1 MWKLLAAAALIAA
14 VGSPDTAR
22 AEGDPE
28 AGRAKAAPCAACHG
42 MDGNSPNPEW
52 PSVAG
57 QHAGYLARQLAAFQ
71 SGDRQNVLMTPM
83 AAGLSEQD
91 MADLAAYFAGQQPAA
106 READPNQVARG
117 QRIYRGGDPERDLPA
132 CAACHGPTG
141 RGNPLATWPAIAG
154 QHALYT
160 ANTLKAYARG
170 ERRTDPNQMMR
181 GVASKLSEADIE
193 ALASYLQGLR

>member
-14 VGSPDTAR
+14 AGSPDTAR

-52 PSVAG
+52 PSLAG
-57 QHAGYLARQLAAFQ
+57 QHASYVAQQLAAFQ
-71 SGDRQNVLMTPM
+71 SGERQNVLMTPM

-91 MADLAAYFAGQQPAA
+91 MADLAAYFAGQQPTA
-106 READPNQVARG
+106 READPELVARG
-117 QRIYRGGDPERDLPA
+117 QRIYRGGDAERDLPA

-141 RGNPLATWPAIAG
+141 QGNPLAAWPAIAG

-170 ERRTDPNQMMR
+170 ERRSDPNQMMR
-181 GVASKLSEADIE
+181 SVAAKLSEDDIE